1 MNGSF
6 ISSIFIQGCTWENVA
21 AVRRLK
27 SPSFIS
33 SNIARAAR
41 RSVRHPVIRAASGYS
56 RGARIAPYA
65 VRLPLCARPRDMVF
79 PGLAVS
85 RLGSGLGLPML
96 DRLRPAPS
104 AGHEAPSQV
113 LAKANMAMREYGD
126 MSLVLS
132 HSTAMMVHR
141 ASMGPCGPTSMLP
154 REPRSLK
161 PGPVDMGKVAWAR
174 RLLIA
179 RGVPKS
185 ETESIDVL
193 VLRDC
198 DRRFGNG
205 VVAHVWSHPIPP
217 GSLIEIDK
225 GIYVVSPLLCLQQM
239 AAKLNEVELIELL
252 LEACGRYALLPGS
265 FDMVK
270 RDPLVSVAELRKY
283 CSEIKGQRGSH
294 KLQRALGSVRDGARS
309 PMETAFFMILMLPR
323 RLGGEGLTDLEMAY
337 RIDVR
342 GSARLLTRRSYFECD
357 AFLPRT
363 KTDFEYNGIVHEEEA
378 QFVTDAERINA
389 LEAMGY
395 NVITITRRSFFDKGA
410 FGRLMRA
417 IELRLGRRSSRT
429 TADFAQRQEEL
440 RRFVLRWYLDEA
452 PDDEREAFLLA
463 EGRGA
468 DSGSGATEV
477 PWDYMPFEE

>member
-1 MNGSF
+1 
-6 ISSIFIQGCTWENVA
+6 
-21 AVRRLK
+21 
-27 SPSFIS
+27 
-33 SNIARAAR
+33 
-41 RSVRHPVIRAASGYS
+41 
-56 RGARIAPYA
+56 
-65 VRLPLCARPRDMVF
+65 
-79 PGLAVS
+79 
-85 RLGSGLGLPML
+85 
-96 DRLRPAPS
+96 
-104 AGHEAPSQV
+104 
-113 LAKANMAMREYGD
+113 
-126 MSLVLS
+126 
-132 HSTAMMVHR
+132 
-141 ASMGPCGPTSMLP
+141 
-154 REPRSLK
+154 
-161 PGPVDMGKVAWAR
+161 
-174 RLLIA
+174 
-179 RGVPKS
+179 
-185 ETESIDVL
+185 
-193 VLRDC
+193 
-198 DRRFGNG
+198 
-205 VVAHVWSHPIPP
+205 
-217 GSLIEIDK
+217 
-225 GIYVVSPLLCLQQM
+225 M

-323 RLGGEGLTDLEMAY
+323 RLGGEGLADLEMAY